1 MPEKSPS
8 PGFLEG
14 ELLVA
19 MPNLGD
25 SRFARTVIFICTHS
39 DDGAMGLVINRLMPK
54 LTFAELLTQLK
65 VREPSAREVPI
76 HFGGPVESA
85 RGFVLHTADYVR
97 DESLIMQDNLAL
109 TATVEILREIAAG
122 NGPRHNILALGYA
135 GWGPGQLEAEVHD
148 NAWLNVA
155 ADEGLLFDPG
165 VNDKWERAM
174 RKIGVDF
181 SMLSATAGRA

>member
-1 MPEKSPS
+1 MPEQSPS
-8 PGFLEG
+8 HGFLEG

-25 SRFARTVIFICTHS
+25 PRFARAVIFICTHS
-39 DDGAMGLVINRLMPK
+39 DEGAMGLVINRLIPK
-54 LTFAELLTQLK
+54 LTFAELLAQLD
-65 VREPSAREVPI
+65 VREPSAREAPI
-76 HFGGPVESA
+76 HSGGPVESA
-85 RGFVLHTADYVR
+85 RGFVLHTADYVC
-97 DESLIMQDNLAL
+97 DESLIMRDNLAL

-122 NGPRHNILALGYA
+122 NGPRQNILALGYT
-135 GWGPGQLEAEVHD
+135 GWGPGQIEAEVHD

-155 ADEGLLFDPG
+155 ADESLLFDPD
-165 VNDKWERAM
+165 VDDKWERAM